1 MISFETSS
9 LSIKINVEFSLDTI
23 TKVYSVRCALGGFP
37 WPDFHCPRRLA
48 HSEISFHSFITFF
61 VPLYF
66 FLSDDVVKL
75 VALVCALLSAFI
87 VLLWGFVTVIVRS
100 NVA

>member
-1 MISFETSS
+1 MFRQ
-9 LSIKINVEFSLDTI
+9 LQNVC
-23 TKVYSVRCALGGFP
+23 SVQSALGGFP

-66 FLSDDVVKL
+66 ILSDDVVKL

>member
-1 MISFETSS
+1 M
-9 LSIKINVEFSLDTI
+9 LRQLQNVC
-23 TKVYSVRCALGGFP
+23 SVQSALGGFP

-48 HSEISFHSFITFF
+48 RFEISFHSFITFF

-66 FLSDDVVKL
+66 ILSDDVVKL
-75 VALVCALLSAFI
+75 VALVCALLSTFI